1 MSLYFIGVNRDNK
14 RGKKLKSLLYD
25 TSEQNEKVQ
34 AIVGDYE
41 LTQPVLNV
49 QIQKAH
55 LRAIA
60 TSAYQKFKDMQYQ
73 LDLEGICTEITGVV
87 DQKLEDVVYAK
98 RSDEE
103 MKRFFNEKVQA
114 ENYMASVLFTTEE
127 ALPIQLSAR
136 LNTEQVIA
144 LFESGAYRRDD
155 FDGVF
160 NQSFKDQMLRLVA
173 NESVTSQFILADV
186 DVFQNEQVGQLFSGL
201 CLSRFQKGQY
211 IISESEK
218 ADFSMYAQ
226 TDFSHVFVEQLQK
239 TCVALGENV
248 RDFSHLL
255 PTMSDVT
262 QAQEAIDRELG
273 SEQVTFIDD
282 DPALAVLQ
290 QKDDSAVV
298 SKPTIDLNDSDL
310 AQALGQ
316 ETFDV
321 GNALDTD
328 DLDLQLS
335 LDDADYTSEEESPLD
350 VFSDDDLDGYFSD
363 IDRLVADQNADSDD
377 FEEIDDDLSF

>member
-1 MSLYFIGVNRDNK
+1 MTLYFIGVNRDSK
-14 RGKKLKSLLYD
+14 RGKKLKPLLYD
-25 TSEQNEKVQ
+25 NSERNEKVQ

-41 LTQPVLNV
+41 LSQPVLNV
-49 QIQKAH
+49 QIQKAQ

-87 DQKLEDVVYAK
+87 DQNLEDVVYAK

-114 ENYMASVLFTTEE
+114 ENYMASVLFTKEE

-136 LNTEQVIA
+136 LNTEQVVA

-155 FDGVF
+155 FDDVF
-160 NQSFKDQMLRLVA
+160 NQSFKDQMLRLVG
-173 NESVTSQFILADV
+173 NESIVSQFMLSDV
-186 DVFQNEQVGQLFSGL
+186 DVFRNEQIGQIFSGL
-201 CLSRFQKGQY
+201 CLNRFKKGQY

-226 TDFSHVFVEQLQK
+226 TDFSHVFVGRLQK
-239 TCVALGENV
+239 TCAALGEEV
-248 RDFSHLL
+248 RDFNALL
-255 PTMSDVT
+255 PTISDVT

-273 SEQVTFIDD
+273 SEQVSFIDD
-282 DPALAVLQ
+282 DPTLAVLQ
-290 QKDDSAVV
+290 QKDDDAVV
-298 SKPTIDLNDSDL
+298 SKPTIDLDDNDL

-316 ETFDV
+316 DSFDV
-321 GNALDTD
+321 GDAFGAD

-335 LDDADYTSEEESPLD
+335 LDDSDFESEESPLD
-350 VFSDDDLDGYFSD
+350 VFDDDDLDGYFSD
-363 IDRLVADQNADSDD
+363 IDRLVANQNAANATTEENDDD
-377 FEEIDDDLSF
+377 FGL

>member
-1 MSLYFIGVNRDNK
+1 MNRDSK
-14 RGKKLKSLLYD
+14 RGKKLKPLLYD
-25 TSEQNEKVQ
+25 NSERNEKVQ

-41 LTQPVLNV
+41 LSQPVLNV
-49 QIQKAH
+49 QIQKAQ

-103 MKRFFNEKVQA
+103 MKRSFNEKVQA
-114 ENYMASVLFTTEE
+114 ENYMASVLFTKEE

-144 LFESGAYRRDD
+144 LFQSGAYRRDD
-155 FDGVF
+155 FDDVF
-160 NQSFKDQMLRLVA
+160 NQSFKDQMLRLVG
-173 NESVTSQFILADV
+173 NEPIVSQFMLADV
-186 DVFQNEQVGQLFSGL
+186 DVFRNEQIGQIFSGL
-201 CLSRFQKGQY
+201 CLNRFTKGQY

-226 TDFSHVFVEQLQK
+226 TDFSHVFVDRLQK
-239 TCVALGENV
+239 TCVALGEEV
-248 RDFSHLL
+248 RDFNALL

-262 QAQEAIDRELG
+262 QAQEVIDRELG
-273 SEQVTFIDD
+273 TEQVTFIDD
-282 DPALAVLQ
+282 DPTLAVLE

-298 SKPTIDLNDSDL
+298 SKPTIDLNDNDL

-316 ETFDV
+316 ATFDV
-321 GNALDTD
+321 GDALGAD

-335 LDDADYTSEEESPLD
+335 LDDSDYESEESPLD
-350 VFSDDDLDGYFSD
+350 VFDDDDLDGYFSD
-363 IDRLVADQNADSDD
+363 IDRLVANQNAANAAMEENDDD
-377 FEEIDDDLSF
+377 FGL

>member
-1 MSLYFIGVNRDNK
+1 MNRDSK
-14 RGKKLKSLLYD
+14 RGKKLKPLLYD
-25 TSEQNEKVQ
+25 NSERNEKVQ

-41 LTQPVLNV
+41 LSQSVLNV
-49 QIQKAH
+49 QIQKAQ

-103 MKRFFNEKVQA
+103 MKRSFNEKVQA
-114 ENYMASVLFTTEE
+114 ENYMASVLFTKEE

-144 LFESGAYRRDD
+144 LFQSGAYRRDD
-155 FDGVF
+155 FDDVF
-160 NQSFKDQMLRLVA
+160 NQSFKDQMLRLVG
-173 NESVTSQFILADV
+173 NEPIVSQFMLADV
-186 DVFQNEQVGQLFSGL
+186 DVFRNEQIGQIFSGL
-201 CLSRFQKGQY
+201 CLNRFTKGQY

-226 TDFSHVFVEQLQK
+226 TDFSHVFVDRLQK
-239 TCVALGENV
+239 TCAALGEEV
-248 RDFSHLL
+248 RDFNALL

-273 SEQVTFIDD
+273 TEQVTFIDD
-282 DPALAVLQ
+282 DPTLAVLQ

-298 SKPTIDLNDSDL
+298 SKPTIDLDDNDL

-316 ETFDV
+316 DSFDV
-321 GNALDTD
+321 GDALGAD

-335 LDDADYTSEEESPLD
+335 LDDSDYESEESPLD
-350 VFSDDDLDGYFSD
+350 VFDDDDLDGYFSD
-363 IDRLVADQNADSDD
+363 IDRLVANQNAANATMEENDDD
-377 FEEIDDDLSF
+377 FGL

>member
-1 MSLYFIGVNRDNK
+1 MNRDSK
-14 RGKKLKSLLYD
+14 RGKKLKPLLYD
-25 TSEQNEKVQ
+25 NSERNEKVQ

-41 LTQPVLNV
+41 LSQPVLNV
-49 QIQKAH
+49 QIQKAQ

-103 MKRFFNEKVQA
+103 MKRSFNEKVQA
-114 ENYMASVLFTTEE
+114 ENYMASVLFTKEE

-144 LFESGAYRRDD
+144 LFQSGAYRRDD
-155 FDGVF
+155 FDDVF
-160 NQSFKDQMLRLVA
+160 NQSFKDQMLRLVG
-173 NESVTSQFILADV
+173 NEPIVSQFMLADV
-186 DVFQNEQVGQLFSGL
+186 DVFRNEQIGQIFSGL
-201 CLSRFQKGQY
+201 CLNRFTKGQY

-226 TDFSHVFVEQLQK
+226 TDFSHVFVDRLQK
-239 TCVALGENV
+239 TCAALGEEV
-248 RDFSHLL
+248 CDFNALL

-273 SEQVTFIDD
+273 TEQVTFIDD
-282 DPALAVLQ
+282 DPTLAVLQ

-298 SKPTIDLNDSDL
+298 SKPTIDLDDNDL

-316 ETFDV
+316 DSFDV
-321 GNALDTD
+321 GDALGAD

-335 LDDADYTSEEESPLD
+335 LDDSDYESEESPLD
-350 VFSDDDLDGYFSD
+350 VFDDDDLDGYFSD
-363 IDRLVADQNADSDD
+363 IDRLVANQNAANATMEENDDD
-377 FEEIDDDLSF
+377 FGL

>member
-1 MSLYFIGVNRDNK
+1 MALYFIGVNRDSK
-14 RGKKLKSLLYD
+14 RGKKLKPLLYD
-25 TSEQNEKVQ
+25 NSERNEKVQ

-41 LTQPVLNV
+41 LSQSVLNV
-49 QIQKAH
+49 QIQKAQ

-98 RSDEE
+98 RLDEE
-103 MKRFFNEKVQA
+103 MKRIFNEKVQA
-114 ENYMASVLFTTEE
+114 ENYMASVLFTKEE

-136 LNTEQVIA
+136 LNTEQVVA
-144 LFESGAYRRDD
+144 LFQSGAYRRDD
-155 FDGVF
+155 FDDVF
-160 NQSFKDQMLRLVA
+160 NQSFKDQMLRLVG
-173 NESVTSQFILADV
+173 NEPIVSQFMLADV
-186 DVFQNEQVGQLFSGL
+186 DVFRNEQIGQIFSGL
-201 CLSRFQKGQY
+201 CLNRFTKGQY

-226 TDFSHVFVEQLQK
+226 TDFSHVFVDRLQK
-239 TCVALGENV
+239 TCVALGEEV
-248 RDFSHLL
+248 RDFNALL

-273 SEQVTFIDD
+273 TEQVTFIDD
-282 DPALAVLQ
+282 DPTLAVLE

-298 SKPTIDLNDSDL
+298 SKPTIDLDDNDL

-316 ETFDV
+316 DTFDV
-321 GNALDTD
+321 GDALDTD

-335 LDDADYTSEEESPLD
+335 LDETDYESEESPLD
-350 VFSDDDLDGYFSD
+350 VFNDDDLDGYFSD
-363 IDRLVADQNADSDD
+363 IDRLVANQNAANAPIEENDD
-377 FEEIDDDLSF
+377 FGL

>member
-1 MSLYFIGVNRDNK
+1 MALYFIGVNRDSK
-14 RGKKLKSLLYD
+14 RGKKLKPLLYD
-25 TSEQNEKVQ
+25 NSERNEKVQ

-41 LTQPVLNV
+41 LSQPVLNV
-49 QIQKAH
+49 QIQKAQ

-98 RSDEE
+98 RLDEE
-103 MKRFFNEKVQA
+103 MKRIFNEKVQA
-114 ENYMASVLFTTEE
+114 ENYMASVLFTKEE

-136 LNTEQVIA
+136 LNTEQVVA
-144 LFESGAYRRDD
+144 LFQSGAYRRDD
-155 FDGVF
+155 FDDVF
-160 NQSFKDQMLRLVA
+160 NQSFKDQMLRLVG
-173 NESVTSQFILADV
+173 NEPIVSQFMLADV
-186 DVFQNEQVGQLFSGL
+186 DVFRNEQIGQIFSGL
-201 CLSRFQKGQY
+201 CLNRFTKGQY

-226 TDFSHVFVEQLQK
+226 TDFSHVFVDRLQK
-239 TCVALGENV
+239 TCAALGEEV
-248 RDFSHLL
+248 RDFNALL

-282 DPALAVLQ
+282 DPTLAVLQ
-290 QKDDSAVV
+290 QKDDDAVV
-298 SKPTIDLNDSDL
+298 SKPTIDLDDNDL

-316 ETFDV
+316 DSFDV
-321 GNALDTD
+321 GDALGAD

-335 LDDADYTSEEESPLD
+335 LDDSDYESEESPLD
-350 VFSDDDLDGYFSD
+350 VFDDDDLDGYFSD
-363 IDRLVADQNADSDD
+363 IDRLVANQNAANATMEENDDD
-377 FEEIDDDLSF
+377 FGL

>member
-1 MSLYFIGVNRDNK
+1 MALYFIGVNRDSK
-14 RGKKLKSLLYD
+14 RGKKLKPLLYD
-25 TSEQNEKVQ
+25 NSERNEKVQ

-41 LTQPVLNV
+41 LSQPVLNV
-49 QIQKAH
+49 QIQKAQ

-114 ENYMASVLFTTEE
+114 ENYMASVLFTKEE

-136 LNTEQVIA
+136 LNTEQVVA
-144 LFESGAYRRDD
+144 LFQSGAYRRDD
-155 FDGVF
+155 FDDVF
-160 NQSFKDQMLRLVA
+160 NQSFKDQMLRLVG
-173 NESVTSQFILADV
+173 NESITSQFMLADV
-186 DVFQNEQVGQLFSGL
+186 DVFRNEQIGQIFSGL
-201 CLSRFQKGQY
+201 CLNRFTKGQY

-226 TDFSHVFVEQLQK
+226 TDFSHIFVDRLQK
-239 TCVALGENV
+239 TCAALGEEV
-248 RDFSHLL
+248 RDFNVLL

-282 DPALAVLQ
+282 DPTLAVLQ
-290 QKDDSAVV
+290 QKDDDAVV
-298 SKPTIDLNDSDL
+298 SKPTIDLDDNDL

-316 ETFDV
+316 DTFDV
-321 GNALDTD
+321 GDALGAD

-335 LDDADYTSEEESPLD
+335 LDDSDYESEESPLD
-350 VFSDDDLDGYFSD
+350 VFDDDDLDGYFSD
-363 IDRLVADQNADSDD
+363 IDRLVANQNAANAPIEENDD
-377 FEEIDDDLSF
+377 FGL

>member
-1 MSLYFIGVNRDNK
+1 MNRDSK
-14 RGKKLKSLLYD
+14 RGKKLKPLLYD
-25 TSEQNEKVQ
+25 NFERNEKVQ

-41 LTQPVLNV
+41 LSQPVLNV
-49 QIQKAH
+49 QIQKAQ

-103 MKRFFNEKVQA
+103 MKRSFNEKVQA
-114 ENYMASVLFTTEE
+114 ENYMASVLFTKEE

-144 LFESGAYRRDD
+144 LFQSGAYRRDD
-155 FDGVF
+155 FDDVF
-160 NQSFKDQMLRLVA
+160 NQSFKDQMLRLVG
-173 NESVTSQFILADV
+173 NEPIVSQFMLADV
-186 DVFQNEQVGQLFSGL
+186 DVFRNEQIGQIFSGL
-201 CLSRFQKGQY
+201 CLNRFTKGQY

-226 TDFSHVFVEQLQK
+226 TDFSHIFVDRLQK
-239 TCVALGENV
+239 TCVALGEEV
-248 RDFSHLL
+248 RDFNALL

-273 SEQVTFIDD
+273 TEQVAFIDD
-282 DPALAVLQ
+282 DPTLAVLQ
-290 QKDDSAVV
+290 QKDDDTVV
-298 SKPTIDLNDSDL
+298 SKPTIDLDDNDL

-316 ETFDV
+316 DSFDV
-321 GNALDTD
+321 GDALDTD

-335 LDDADYTSEEESPLD
+335 LDDSDYESEESPLD
-350 VFSDDDLDGYFSD
+350 VFDDDDLDGYFSD
-363 IDRLVADQNADSDD
+363 IDRLVANQNAANATMEENDDD
-377 FEEIDDDLSF
+377 FGL

>member
-1 MSLYFIGVNRDNK
+1 MNRDSK
-14 RGKKLKSLLYD
+14 RGKKLKPLLYD
-25 TSEQNEKVQ
+25 NSERNEKVQ

-41 LTQPVLNV
+41 LSQPVLNV
-49 QIQKAH
+49 QIQKAQ

-103 MKRFFNEKVQA
+103 MKRSFNEKVQA
-114 ENYMASVLFTTEE
+114 ENYMASVLFTKEE

-144 LFESGAYRRDD
+144 LFQSGAYRRDD
-155 FDGVF
+155 FDDVF
-160 NQSFKDQMLRLVA
+160 NQSFKDQMLRLVG
-173 NESVTSQFILADV
+173 NEPIVSQFMLADV
-186 DVFQNEQVGQLFSGL
+186 DVFRNEQIGQIFSGL
-201 CLSRFQKGQY
+201 CLNRFTKGQY

-226 TDFSHVFVEQLQK
+226 TDFSHVFVDRLQK
-239 TCVALGENV
+239 TCAALGEEV
-248 RDFSHLL
+248 RDFNALL

-273 SEQVTFIDD
+273 TEQVTFIDD
-282 DPALAVLQ
+282 DPTLAVLQ

-298 SKPTIDLNDSDL
+298 SKPTIDLDDNDL

-316 ETFDV
+316 DSFDV
-321 GNALDTD
+321 GDALGAD

-335 LDDADYTSEEESPLD
+335 LDDSDYESEESPLD
-350 VFSDDDLDGYFSD
+350 VFDDDDLDGYFSD
-363 IDRLVADQNADSDD
+363 IDRLVANQNAANATMEENDDD
-377 FEEIDDDLSF
+377 FGL

>member
-1 MSLYFIGVNRDNK
+1 MALYFIGVNRDSK
-14 RGKKLKSLLYD
+14 RGKKLKPLLYD
-25 TSEQNEKVQ
+25 NSERNEKVQ

-41 LTQPVLNV
+41 LSQPVLNV
-49 QIQKAH
+49 QIQKAQ

-103 MKRFFNEKVQA
+103 MKRSFNEKVQA
-114 ENYMASVLFTTEE
+114 ENYMASVLFTKEE

-144 LFESGAYRRDD
+144 LFQSGAYRRDD
-155 FDGVF
+155 FDDVF
-160 NQSFKDQMLRLVA
+160 NQSFKDQMLRLVG
-173 NESVTSQFILADV
+173 NEPIVSQFMLADV
-186 DVFQNEQVGQLFSGL
+186 DVFRNEQIGQIFSGL
-201 CLSRFQKGQY
+201 CLNRFTKGQY

-226 TDFSHVFVEQLQK
+226 TDFSHVFVDRLQK
-239 TCVALGENV
+239 TCAALGEEV
-248 RDFSHLL
+248 RDFNALL

-273 SEQVTFIDD
+273 TEQVTFIDD
-282 DPALAVLQ
+282 DPTLAVLQ

-298 SKPTIDLNDSDL
+298 SKPTIDLDDNDL

-316 ETFDV
+316 DSFDV
-321 GNALDTD
+321 GDALGAD

-335 LDDADYTSEEESPLD
+335 LDDSDYESEESPLD
-350 VFSDDDLDGYFSD
+350 VFDDDDLDGYFSD
-363 IDRLVADQNADSDD
+363 IDRLVANQNAANATMEENDDD
-377 FEEIDDDLSF
+377 FGL

>member
-1 MSLYFIGVNRDNK
+1 MALYFIGVNRDSK
-14 RGKKLKSLLYD
+14 RGKKLKPLLYD
-25 TSEQNEKVQ
+25 NSERNEKVQ

-41 LTQPVLNV
+41 LSQPVLNV
-49 QIQKAH
+49 QIQKAQ

-114 ENYMASVLFTTEE
+114 ENYMASVLFTKEE

-136 LNTEQVIA
+136 LNTEQVVA
-144 LFESGAYRRDD
+144 LFQSGAYRRDD
-155 FDGVF
+155 FDDVF
-160 NQSFKDQMLRLVA
+160 NQSFKDQMLRLVG
-173 NESVTSQFILADV
+173 NESITSQFMLADV
-186 DVFQNEQVGQLFSGL
+186 DVFRNEQIGQIFSGL
-201 CLSRFQKGQY
+201 CLNRFTKGQY

-226 TDFSHVFVEQLQK
+226 TDFSHIFVDRLQK
-239 TCVALGENV
+239 TCAALGEEV
-248 RDFSHLL
+248 RDFNVLL

-282 DPALAVLQ
+282 DPTLAVLQ
-290 QKDDSAVV
+290 QKDDDAVV
-298 SKPTIDLNDSDL
+298 SKPTIDLDDNDL

-316 ETFDV
+316 DSFDV
-321 GNALDTD
+321 GDALGAD

-335 LDDADYTSEEESPLD
+335 LGDSDYESEESPLD
-350 VFSDDDLDGYFSD
+350 VFDDDDLDGYFSD
-363 IDRLVADQNADSDD
+363 IDRLVANQNAANATMEENDDD
-377 FEEIDDDLSF
+377 FGL

>member
-1 MSLYFIGVNRDNK
+1 MALYFIGVNRDSK

-25 TSEQNEKVQ
+25 NSERNEKVQ

-41 LTQPVLNV
+41 LSQPVLNV
-49 QIQKAH
+49 QIQKAQ
-55 LRAIA
+55 LRVIA

-103 MKRFFNEKVQA
+103 MKRIFNEKVQA
-114 ENYMASVLFTTEE
+114 ENYMASVLFTKEE

-136 LNTEQVIA
+136 LNTEQVVA
-144 LFESGAYRRDD
+144 LFQSGAYRRDD
-155 FDGVF
+155 FDDVF
-160 NQSFKDQMLRLVA
+160 NQSFKDQMLRLVG
-173 NESVTSQFILADV
+173 NEPIVSQFMLADV
-186 DVFQNEQVGQLFSGL
+186 DVFRNEQIGQIFSGL
-201 CLSRFQKGQY
+201 CLNRFTKGQY

-226 TDFSHVFVEQLQK
+226 TDFSHVFVDRLQK
-239 TCVALGENV
+239 TCAALGEEV
-248 RDFSHLL
+248 RDFNALL

-282 DPALAVLQ
+282 DPTLAVLQ
-290 QKDDSAVV
+290 QKDDDVVV
-298 SKPTIDLNDSDL
+298 SKPTIDLDDNDL

-316 ETFDV
+316 DSFDV
-321 GNALDTD
+321 GDELGAD

-335 LDDADYTSEEESPLD
+335 LDDSDYESEESPLD
-350 VFSDDDLDGYFSD
+350 VFDDDDLDGYFSD
-363 IDRLVADQNADSDD
+363 IDRLVANQNAANATMEENDDD
-377 FEEIDDDLSF
+377 FGL

>member
-1 MSLYFIGVNRDNK
+1 MTLYFIGVNRDSK
-14 RGKKLKSLLYD
+14 RGKKLKPLLYD
-25 TSEQNEKVQ
+25 NSERNEKVQ

-41 LTQPVLNV
+41 LSQPVLNV
-49 QIQKAH
+49 QIQKAQ

-103 MKRFFNEKVQA
+103 MKRSFNEKVQA
-114 ENYMASVLFTTEE
+114 ENYMASVLFTKEE

-144 LFESGAYRRDD
+144 LFQSGAYRRDD
-155 FDGVF
+155 FDDVF
-160 NQSFKDQMLRLVA
+160 NQSFKDQMLRLVG
-173 NESVTSQFILADV
+173 NEPIVSQFMLADV
-186 DVFQNEQVGQLFSGL
+186 DVFRNEQIGQIFSGL
-201 CLSRFQKGQY
+201 CLNRFTKGQY

-226 TDFSHVFVEQLQK
+226 TDFSHVFVDRLQK
-239 TCVALGENV
+239 TCVALGEEV
-248 RDFSHLL
+248 RDFNALL

-262 QAQEAIDRELG
+262 QAQEVIDRELG
-273 SEQVTFIDD
+273 TEQVTFIDD
-282 DPALAVLQ
+282 DPTLAVLE

-298 SKPTIDLNDSDL
+298 SKPTIDLNDNDL

-316 ETFDV
+316 ATFDV
-321 GNALDTD
+321 GDALGAD

-335 LDDADYTSEEESPLD
+335 LDDSDYESEESPLD
-350 VFSDDDLDGYFSD
+350 VFDDDDLDGYFSD
-363 IDRLVADQNADSDD
+363 IDRLVANQNAANAAMEENDDD
-377 FEEIDDDLSF
+377 FGL